1 MNRDLSGS
9 CQCGAITFTVDAQPE
24 DPLEMLSAAQTYRE
38 AR

>member
-9 CQCGAITFTVDAQPE
+9 CQCGAITFTGDTQPE
-24 DPLEMLSAAQTYRE
+24 DPMDMLSAAQACRE